1 MKENKSTK
9 RKPNWFT
16 RILWVIL
23 LASLLFFALR
33 NAPLPEIWNAL
44 THLKLWQIGVLLLLN
59 AAVIALMTARWW
71 VIVHAENPS
80 VPFLPLIGYRL
91 AVFGLSYF
99 TPGPQVGGE
108 PLQVLYL
115 QRRYGLTLARA
126 TSAVIMDKLLEFLV
140 NFLLLGVGAWAIV
153 RVGLISNNG
162 ISLDLSLIGLALVL
176 VWPLVHI
183 ILLYHGRLP
192 VSTILRSQPFLLQ
205 KNKAI
210 RLIKVAERLASA
222 FCRRQLRAMSVSI
235 LFSALALA
243 GIAAEYY
250 LMVSFLEMKINAVE
264 VFAALTAMQISF
276 LFPLPAGLGALEASQ
291 VLALSAFGQPASAAI
306 SLTLLIRGRDM
317 LTGGLGLLLASRGIE
332 REERKPVR

>member
-1 MKENKSTK
+1 M
-9 RKPNWFT
+9 
-16 RILWVIL
+16 LWIVL
-23 LASLLFFALR
+23 LTGLLYFALR
-33 NAPLPEIWNAL
+33 NAPLPEIWNV
-44 THLKLWQIGVLLLLN
+44 LKQLRLWQIGVLFVLN
-59 AAVIALMTARWW
+59 TAVITLMTARWW

-140 NFLLLGVGAWAIV
+140 NFLLLGIGAWAVI
-153 RVGLISNNG
+153 RVGLISNSG
-162 ISLDLSLIGLALVL
+162 TSLNLSLIGLATVL
-176 VWPLVHI
+176 AWPLVHI
-183 ILLYHGRLP
+183 ILLYHGQLP
-192 VSTILRSQPFLLQ
+192 VSAILRSQPFIPQ
-205 KNKAI
+205 KNKGI
-210 RLIKVAERLASA
+210 RLVKVAERLASA

-243 GIAAEYY
+243 GIAMEYY
-250 LMVSFLEMKINAVE
+250 LMVSFLGMRLNAVE
-264 VFAALTAMQISF
+264 VFAALTAMQVSF

-291 VLALSAFGQPASAAI
+291 VLALGAFGQPVSAAI
-306 SLTLLIRGRDM
+306 SLTLLIRGRDI
-317 LTGGLGLLLASRGIE
+317 LTGGLGLLLASRGVD
-332 REERKPVR
+332 K

>member
-1 MKENKSTK
+1 M
-9 RKPNWFT
+9 
-16 RILWVIL
+16 LWIVL
-23 LASLLFFALR
+23 LTSLLYFALR
-33 NAPLPEIWNAL
+33 NAPLPEIWNV
-44 THLKLWQIGVLLLLN
+44 LKQLRLWQIGVLFVLN
-59 AAVIALMTARWW
+59 TAVITLMTARWW

-140 NFLLLGVGAWAIV
+140 NFLLLGIGAWAVI
-153 RVGLISNNG
+153 RVGLISNSG
-162 ISLDLSLIGLALVL
+162 ASLNLSLIGLATVL
-176 VWPLVHI
+176 AWPLVHI

-192 VSTILRSQPFLLQ
+192 VSSILRSQPFIPQ
-205 KNKAI
+205 KNKGI
-210 RLIKVAERLASA
+210 RLVKVAERLASA

-243 GIAAEYY
+243 GIAMEYY
-250 LMVSFLEMKINAVE
+250 LMVSFLGMRLNAVE
-264 VFAALTAMQISF
+264 VFAALTAMQVSF

-291 VLALSAFGQPASAAI
+291 VLALGAFGQPASAAI
-306 SLTLLIRGRDM
+306 SLTLLIRGRDI
-317 LTGGLGLLLASRGIE
+317 LTGGLGLLLASRGVD
-332 REERKPVR
+332 K

>member
-1 MKENKSTK
+1 M
-9 RKPNWFT
+9 
-16 RILWVIL
+16 LWIVL
-23 LASLLFFALR
+23 LTSLLYFALR
-33 NAPLPEIWNAL
+33 NAPLPEIWNV
-44 THLKLWQIGVLLLLN
+44 LKQLRLWQIGVLFVLN
-59 AAVIALMTARWW
+59 TAVITLMTARWW

-140 NFLLLGVGAWAIV
+140 NFLLLGIGAWAVI
-153 RVGLISNNG
+153 RVGLISNSG
-162 ISLDLSLIGLALVL
+162 ASLNLSLIGLATVL
-176 VWPLVHI
+176 AWPLVHI
-183 ILLYHGRLP
+183 IMLYHGRLP
-192 VSTILRSQPFLLQ
+192 VSSILRSQPFIPQ
-205 KNKAI
+205 KNKGI
-210 RLIKVAERLASA
+210 RLVKVAERLASA

-243 GIAAEYY
+243 GIAMEYY
-250 LMVSFLEMKINAVE
+250 LMVSFLGMRLNAVE
-264 VFAALTAMQISF
+264 VFAALTAMQVSF

-291 VLALSAFGQPASAAI
+291 VLALGAFGQPVSAAI
-306 SLTLLIRGRDM
+306 SLTLLIRGRDI
-317 LTGGLGLLLASRGIE
+317 LTGGLGLLLASRGVD
-332 REERKPVR
+332 K

>member
-1 MKENKSTK
+1 M
-9 RKPNWFT
+9 
-16 RILWVIL
+16 LWIVL
-23 LASLLFFALR
+23 LTSLLYFALR
-33 NAPLPEIWNAL
+33 NAPLPEIWNV
-44 THLKLWQIGVLLLLN
+44 LKQLRLWQIGVLFVLN
-59 AAVIALMTARWW
+59 TAVITLMTARWW

-140 NFLLLGVGAWAIV
+140 NFLLLGIGAWAVI
-153 RVGLISNNG
+153 RVGLISNSG
-162 ISLDLSLIGLALVL
+162 ASLNLSLIGLATVMA
-176 VWPLVHI
+176 WPLVHI
-183 ILLYHGRLP
+183 ILLYHGQLP
-192 VSTILRSQPFLLQ
+192 VSAILRSQPFIPQ
-205 KNKAI
+205 KNKGI
-210 RLIKVAERLASA
+210 RLVKVAERLASA

-243 GIAAEYY
+243 GIAMEYY
-250 LMVSFLEMKINAVE
+250 LMVSFLGMRLNAVE
-264 VFAALTAMQISF
+264 VFAALTAMQVSF

-291 VLALSAFGQPASAAI
+291 VLALGAFGQPVSAAI
-306 SLTLLIRGRDM
+306 SLTLLIRGRDI
-317 LTGGLGLLLASRGIE
+317 LTGGLGLLLASRGVD
-332 REERKPVR
+332 K

>member
-1 MKENKSTK
+1 M
-9 RKPNWFT
+9 
-16 RILWVIL
+16 LWIVL
-23 LASLLFFALR
+23 LTGLLYFALR
-33 NAPLPEIWNAL
+33 NAPLPEIWNV
-44 THLKLWQIGVLLLLN
+44 LKQLRLWQIGVLFVLN
-59 AAVIALMTARWW
+59 TAVITLMTARWW

-140 NFLLLGVGAWAIV
+140 NFLLLGIGAWAVI
-153 RVGLISNNG
+153 RVGLISNSG
-162 ISLDLSLIGLALVL
+162 ASLNLSLIGLATVL
-176 VWPLVHI
+176 AWPLVHI

-192 VSTILRSQPFLLQ
+192 VSSILRSQPFIPQ
-205 KNKAI
+205 KNKGI
-210 RLIKVAERLASA
+210 RLVKVAERLASA

-243 GIAAEYY
+243 GIAMEYY
-250 LMVSFLEMKINAVE
+250 LMVSFLGMRLNAVE
-264 VFAALTAMQISF
+264 VFAALTAMQVSF

-291 VLALSAFGQPASAAI
+291 VLALGAFGQPVSAAI
-306 SLTLLIRGRDM
+306 SLTLLIRGRDI
-317 LTGGLGLLLASRGIE
+317 LTGGLGLLLASRGVD
-332 REERKPVR
+332 K

>member
-1 MKENKSTK
+1 M
-9 RKPNWFT
+9 
-16 RILWVIL
+16 LWIVL
-23 LASLLFFALR
+23 LTSLLYFALR
-33 NAPLPEIWNAL
+33 NAPLPEIWNV
-44 THLKLWQIGVLLLLN
+44 LKQLRLWQIGVLFVLN
-59 AAVIALMTARWW
+59 TAVITLMTARWW

-140 NFLLLGVGAWAIV
+140 NFLLLGIGAWAVI
-153 RVGLISNNG
+153 RVGLISNSG
-162 ISLDLSLIGLALVL
+162 ASLNLSLIGLATVL
-176 VWPLVHI
+176 AWPLVHI

-192 VSTILRSQPFLLQ
+192 VSSILRSQPFIPQ
-205 KNKAI
+205 KNKGI
-210 RLIKVAERLASA
+210 RLVKVAERLASA

-243 GIAAEYY
+243 GIAMEYY
-250 LMVSFLEMKINAVE
+250 LMVSFLGMRLNAVE
-264 VFAALTAMQISF
+264 VFAALTAMQVSF

-291 VLALSAFGQPASAAI
+291 VLALGAFGQPVSAAI
-306 SLTLLIRGRDM
+306 SLTLLIRGRDI
-317 LTGGLGLLLASRGIE
+317 LTGGLGLLLASRGVD
-332 REERKPVR
+332 K

>member
-1 MKENKSTK
+1 M
-9 RKPNWFT
+9 
-16 RILWVIL
+16 LWIVL
-23 LASLLFFALR
+23 LTSLLYFALR
-33 NAPLPEIWNAL
+33 NAPLPEIWNV
-44 THLKLWQIGVLLLLN
+44 LKQLRLWQIGVLFVLN
-59 AAVIALMTARWW
+59 TAVITLMTARWW

-140 NFLLLGVGAWAIV
+140 NFLLLGIGAWAVI
-153 RVGLISNNG
+153 RVGLISNSG
-162 ISLDLSLIGLALVL
+162 TSLNLSLIGLATVL
-176 VWPLVHI
+176 AWPLVHI

-192 VSTILRSQPFLLQ
+192 VSSILRSQPFIPQ
-205 KNKAI
+205 KNKGI
-210 RLIKVAERLASA
+210 RLVKVAERLASA

-243 GIAAEYY
+243 GIAMEYY
-250 LMVSFLEMKINAVE
+250 LMVSFLGMRLNAVE
-264 VFAALTAMQISF
+264 VFAALTAMQVSF

-291 VLALSAFGQPASAAI
+291 VLALGAFGQPVSAAI
-306 SLTLLIRGRDM
+306 SLTLLIRGRDI
-317 LTGGLGLLLASRGIE
+317 LTGGLGLLLASRGVD
-332 REERKPVR
+332 K